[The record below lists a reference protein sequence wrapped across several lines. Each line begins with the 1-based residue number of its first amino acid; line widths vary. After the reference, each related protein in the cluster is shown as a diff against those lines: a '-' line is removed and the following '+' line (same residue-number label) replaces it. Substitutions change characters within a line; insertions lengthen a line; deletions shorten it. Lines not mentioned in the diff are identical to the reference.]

1 MNQRQCNIFIPKN
14 ISECFQQVKVIQNL
28 QVVGGCTGIHEMP
41 EKTISTTLI
50 KDLKQ
55 INKHERFIEFGPGT
69 SLSEILNLGERNL
82 PQVLM
87 EAIQSVA
94 NPFVRNIATL
104 AGNILNPDVKCTLFA
119 PMLALDA
126 TLEFKMQSETKYIPL
141 LNFTEIPE
149 DFFLTN
155 IRVPTN
161 DWDVSIF
168 RRLGPAYKISEDSAS
183 FAFLADSEKSVIT
196 NLKIA
201 FSGKVTFRCLELE
214 NKLLGTRL
222 PLSSTDIS
230 GFVEEAVAQ
239 FDKTAATTE
248 YNPVLRQQ
256 FMNLVR
262 YSFEQLS

>member
-1 MNQRQCNIFIPKN
+1 M
-14 ISECFQQVKVIQNL
+14 SEKHSGIYLANNL
-28 QVVGGCTGIHEMP
+28 TDLTYQFKAVHDLKIVGACTGLKEMP
-41 EKTISTTLI
+41 EKCISTTLMN
-50 KDLKQ
+50 DFKQ

-69 SLSEILNLGERNL
+69 SLSDILNLGERNL
-82 PQVLM
+82 PLVLL
-87 EAIQSVA
+87 ESIETVA

-104 AGNILNPDVKCTLFA
+104 AGNIMNPNVKCTLFA
-119 PMLALDA
+119 PMIALD
-126 TLEFKMQSETKYIPL
+126 TILEFRTTSEVRFVPL
-141 LNFTEIPE
+141 LNFTEIPKG
-149 DFFLTN
+149 FFLTN

-168 RRLGPAYKISEDSAS
+168 RRLGPANKISEDSAS

-214 NKLLGTRL
+214 NKLLGIKL
-222 PLSSTDIS
+222 PVSTSDIA
-230 GFVEEAVAQ
+230 GYVEEATAQ
-239 FDKTAATTE
+239 FDKAADGQK

-262 YSFEQLS
+262 YAFEQLS